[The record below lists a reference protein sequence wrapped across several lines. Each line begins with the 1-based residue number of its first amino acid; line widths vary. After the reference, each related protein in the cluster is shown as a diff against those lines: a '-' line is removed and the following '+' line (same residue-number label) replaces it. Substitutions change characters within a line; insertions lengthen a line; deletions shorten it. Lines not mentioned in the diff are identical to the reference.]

1 VGSRGQAVGQ
11 TFHAID
17 ETLALRTKE
26 SLKQNEQCR
35 SAEKDILPAMALL
48 GALARVRSRADRG
61 EELGGLRGCEN
72 EGVREE
78 KAESGGRSSDSSS
91 SREGKLSSRTSVAIL
106 TVCR

>member
-1 VGSRGQAVGQ
+1 MGSRGQAVGQ

-17 ETLALRTKE
+17 KTLALRAKC
-26 SLKQNEQCR
+26 SLKQRKR
-35 SAEKDILPAMALL
+35 SESEGKDILSAKVFP

-72 EGVREE
+72 EGAREE

-91 SREGKLSSRTSVAIL
+91 FWGGG
-106 TVCR
+106 